1 MKGSICPDI
10 SIPYY
15 SIRGPHDLQWD
26 PQKKTNFFGPGGRL
40 NISFVCFSRRNRSCN
55 CKCWMKTLK
64 TKIQFEIPH
73 LAFLCQ
79 NKKKTQYAFKCWK
92 CYATLRIIFTLS
104 AKKVRN
110 KLAESQ
116 ICFATRLPF
125 FGVELNLK
133 NKVSL

>member
-1 MKGSICPDI
+1 MKGQICPDI

-26 PQKKTNFFGPGGRL
+26 AQKKTNFFGPGGRL

-79 NKKKTQYAFKCWK
+79 NKKKKRNTH
-92 CYATLRIIFTLS
+92 LS
-104 AKKVRN
+104 AGNVTLPWELYLLCLQKKWEIN
-110 KLAESQ
+110 LQKAK
-116 ICFATRLPF
+116 FALLPGCLF
-125 FGVELNLK
+125 LVLNWT
-133 NKVSL
+133 